1 MKIVIVSGYFN
12 PVHKGHIEYFT
23 EAKKIAGE
31 KGKVFVIINSDKQSI
46 LKKEYSFMEESDRLA
61 VISSLKC
68 VDHSIISIDT
78 DRTVCKTI
86 KHIID
91 NVITFEPNEY
101 YFANGGDVTEGS
113 PCPEEKVCKENNI
126 KLIYGLGEKIQ
137 SSSWILQKSIDNI
150 NNIINKKRKLCNN
163 EE

>member
-12 PVHKGHIEYFT
+12 PVHKGHIEYFK

-31 KGKVFVIINSDKQSI
+31 KGKVIVIVNSDKQSI
-46 LKKEYSFMEESDRLA
+46 LKKEYSFMEESDRLS
-61 VISSLKC
+61 VISALKY
-68 VDHSIISIDT
+68 VDHSVISIDT

-91 NVITFEPNEY
+91 NIITFESPEY

-113 PCPEEKVCKENNI
+113 PCPEENICKEYNI

-137 SSSWILQKSIDNI
+137 SSSWILEKSIDNI
-150 NNIINKKRKLCNN
+150 NNINKKRKIINN